1 MKKRLNIQ
9 FLLIAGVSILATLIL
24 TAAVSYELFRDEV
37 YQNLK
42 SYAMLFENLDLE
54 TAGESYG
61 LNGGHS
67 LRVSVINTDGS
78 VVYDSAANVS
88 EMENHL
94 ERPEVQKALQSGEG
108 YATRQS
114 ETMSKNNFYYAMRLN
129 DGRVLRVSEESD
141 SFYRVL
147 LGTLPVLAVIV
158 IMLFAVCAVLTRILV
173 RAFVSPIEKM
183 AANLDDAMSADTYPE
198 MRPFITKIK
207 KQHEDILKSADMRQ
221 EFTANVTHELKTPL
235 TSISG
240 YSELIANGMAGE
252 KDIAHFAREVH
263 HNANRLLALIN
274 DIIRLSELDVLN
286 QAPDLTD
293 VDLYAVAETCVDM
306 LRLNAE
312 KHSVTINIHGAHV
325 HALLN
330 RDMMEEL
337 VYNLCDNAI
346 RYNNPGGSVDV
357 YVEALDGHLTLRVR
371 DTGIG
376 IPPEHQERIFERF
389 YRVDKSRSKSSG
401 GTGLGLAIVKH
412 IVSAHDAR
420 LQITSAPGEGTEIS
434 VVFP

>member
-1 MKKRLNIQ
+1 MKRRLNIQ
-9 FLLIAGVSILATLIL
+9 FLMIAGVSILATLLL
-24 TAAVSYELFRDEV
+24 TAAVSYGMFRDEV

-42 SYAMLFENLDLE
+42 SYAMLFSSMKLSDV
-54 TAGESYG
+54 GESYS
-61 LNGGHS
+61 GHVES
-67 LRVSVINTDGS
+67 ALRVSVIEADGS
-78 VVYDSAANVS
+78 VVYDSAADIS
-88 EMENHL
+88 GMENHL

-114 ETMSKNNFYYAMRLN
+114 ETMSKNNFYYALLLS
-129 DGRVLRVSEESD
+129 DGRILRVSEEAD
-141 SFYRVL
+141 SVYRVF
-147 LGTLPVLAVIV
+147 LGTFPVLGVIV
-158 IMLFAVCAVLTRILV
+158 AVLFAVCVVLSHILI
-173 RAFVSPIEKM
+173 RTFMSPIEQM
-183 AANLDDAMSADTYPE
+183 AGNLDAAVPAVAYPE
-198 MRPFITKIK
+198 MRPFIARIK
-207 KQHEDILKSADMRQ
+207 QQHEDILKSADMRQ

-235 TSISG
+235 TAISG

-252 KDIAHFAREVH
+252 KDITHFAREIH
-263 HNANRLLALIN
+263 HNADRLLSLIN

-293 VDLYAVAETCVDM
+293 VDLYEIAENCVEM

-312 KHSVTINIHGAHV
+312 KHSVTIMMHGTHV
-325 HALLN
+325 YAALN

-346 RYNNPGGSVDV
+346 RYNNPQGSVDV
-357 YVEALDGHLTLRVR
+357 YVESFGGHPVLRVR

-376 IPPEHQERIFERF
+376 IPAEHRERVFERF

-412 IVSAHDAR
+412 IVAAHNAE
-420 LQITSAPGEGTEIS
+420 LLVESTPGKGTEIS
-434 VVFP
+434 VRFP